1 MTAVSTFRSAP
12 LSTAQTRTVTT
23 ALDLFNRHG
32 VSATSLQM
40 IADAVGVTKAAIYYQ
55 FKTKDE
61 IVVAAV
67 EFELVK
73 LEAALIAAEAE
84 ERGPQALE
92 TLLTQIIDS
101 AVERRRIVSNIQHD
115 PVVVRLLAEYEP
127 FQRFMQRLFR
137 VLLGGETSAEAR
149 VKAAMIS
156 TAIGGAVTHPLVS
169 GLDDDALR
177 AQLVD
182 LTRRF
187 LRA

>member
-1 MTAVSTFRSAP
+1 
-12 LSTAQTRTVTT
+12 
-23 ALDLFNRHG
+23 
-32 VSATSLQM
+32 
-40 IADAVGVTKAAIYYQ
+40 
-55 FKTKDE
+55 
-61 IVVAAV
+61 
-67 EFELVK
+67 
-73 LEAALIAAEAE
+73 
-84 ERGPQALE
+84 
-92 TLLTQIIDS
+92 
-101 AVERRRIVSNIQHD
+101 
-115 PVVVRLLAEYEP
+115 
-127 FQRFMQRLFR
+127 MQRLFR

>member
-1 MTAVSTFRSAP
+1 MTAVSPFRSAP
-12 LSTAQTRTVTT
+12 LSTVQARTVLI
-23 ALDLFNRHG
+23 ALDLFTRHG
-32 VSATSLQM
+32 VSGTSLQM
-40 IADAVGVTKAAIYYQ
+40 IADAVGVTKAAIYHQ

-84 ERGPQALE
+84 ARGPQALE
-92 TLLTQIIDS
+92 TLLAQIIDL